1 MQKLNREELAK
12 LVKMSKFDQ
21 VLYLLEKYD
30 NYVPLWVY
38 DAQIRYFTVQQVKD
52 IYDMTNIFRE
62 QLEDKDKMHFWCDG
76 LVDSVGDALSMNVL
90 PIYGLRNRYETKWFT
105 ETRDEVIRKALREKN
120 RNLYDRII
128 EFQMEDTN
136 EN

>member
-30 NYVPLWVY
+30 NYVPLQVY
-38 DAQIRYFTVQQVKD
+38 AAQICYFTVQQVKD
-52 IYDMTNIFRE
+52 ICDMTSMFRE
-62 QLEDKDKMHFWCDG
+62 QLEDEGKMHYWCDG
-76 LVDSVGDALSMNVL
+76 LVDSIGDALSVNVL
-90 PIYGLRNRYETKWFT
+90 PIYGLRDRYETKWFT

-120 RNLYDRII
+120 RNLYSCII
-128 EFQMEDTN
+128 EFQLGDTN

>member
-12 LVKMSKFDQ
+12 LMKMSKFDQ

-30 NYVPLWVY
+30 TYVPLQVY
-38 DAQIRYFTVQQVKD
+38 AAQIRYFTVQQVKD
-52 IYDMTNIFRE
+52 ICDMTSMFRE
-62 QLEDKDKMHFWCDG
+62 QLEDEDKMHYWCDG
-76 LVDSVGDALSMNVL
+76 LVDSAGDALSMNIL
-90 PIYGLRNRYETKWFT
+90 PIYGRRDRYETKWFT

-120 RNLYDRII
+120 RNLYNRII
-128 EFQMEDTN
+128 EFQLGDIN

>member
-30 NYVPLWVY
+30 NYVPLQVY
-38 DAQIRYFTVQQVKD
+38 AAQIRYFTVQQVKD
-52 IYDMTNIFRE
+52 ICDMTSMFRE
-62 QLEDKDKMHFWCDG
+62 QLEDEGKMHYWCDG
-76 LVDSVGDALSMNVL
+76 LVDSIGDALSVNVL
-90 PIYGLRNRYETKWFT
+90 PIYGLRDRYETKWFT

-120 RNLYDRII
+120 RNLYSCII
-128 EFQMEDTN
+128 EFQLGDTN

>member
-1 MQKLNREELAK
+1 MQKLNKEELAK

-30 NYVPLWVY
+30 NYVPLTVY
-38 DAQIRYFTVQQVKD
+38 AAQIRYFTVQQVRD
-52 IYDMTNIFRE
+52 ICDMTSMFRE
-62 QLEDKDKMHFWCDG
+62 QLEDEGKMHYWCDG
-76 LVDSVGDALSMNVL
+76 LVDSTGDALSMNAL
-90 PIYGLRNRYETKWFT
+90 PIYGLHDKYETKWFT

-120 RNLYDRII
+120 RNLYNSII
-128 EFQMEDTN
+128 AFQIGDIN

>member
-1 MQKLNREELAK
+1 MQKLNKEELAK

-30 NYVPLWVY
+30 NYVPLSVY
-38 DAQIRYFTVQQVKD
+38 AAQIRYFTVQQVKD
-52 IYDMTNIFRE
+52 ICDMTNMFRE
-62 QLEDKDKMHFWCDG
+62 QLEDEGKIHYWCDG
-76 LVDSVGDALSMNVL
+76 LVDSTGDALSMNAL

-105 ETRDEVIRKALREKN
+105 ETRDEAIRKALREKN
-120 RNLYDRII
+120 RNLYNSII
-128 EFQMEDTN
+128 EFQMGDTD